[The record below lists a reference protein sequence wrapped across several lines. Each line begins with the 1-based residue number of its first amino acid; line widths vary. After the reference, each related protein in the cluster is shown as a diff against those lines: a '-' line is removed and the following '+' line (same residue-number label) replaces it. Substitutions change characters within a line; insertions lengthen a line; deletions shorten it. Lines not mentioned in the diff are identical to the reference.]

1 MLPDFSTIHAPTQ
14 LDLDPLSW
22 GKLNPTLTH
31 LVKLQEVLYKEVRAY
46 EQGSKHSG
54 ASCKKGCNPRT

>member
-31 LVKLQEVLYKEVRAY
+31 VAKLQEVLCKEVRSARAR
-46 EQGSKHSG
+46 EQ
-54 ASCKKGCNPRT
+54 APRRFMQERM